1 MLDFLDMAAIPD
13 FRAGAMENWGLILY
27 RETALLYDPQES
39 SSSSKQRVAIV
50 VAHELAHQVFN
61 NSSPKMFLL

>member
-1 MLDFLDMAAIPD
+1 MAAIPD

-50 VAHELAHQVFN
+50 VAPELAHQVFN
-61 NSSPKMFLL
+61 NSSPTFFLFELNLT